1 MNKEKKQKAAKE
13 LKETAK
19 VLDQSEIDEVVEK
32 ITGRPAADSK
42 KTRKS
47 SEVLSQEE
55 IDRLLEAITNCDEN
69 YYPMTANTRKVKI
82 YDFKRPD
89 VFSKQ
94 EIRDISCIA
103 ENIARA
109 LNKFITS
116 EYDISVNVHVCSVDQ
131 LMCEEFVRSVPTPA
145 PCCSFEW
152 MEGRGLFEMDPAVF
166 YYCFLGASSV
176 KKNHEPNGLEKQI
189 FEQFIYTPIMK
200 TVYTE
205 FTKAVQKE
213 FPEMTNHKY
222 DANIQFTTSSI
233 SPTEIGILIT
243 FNVKAGK
250 NEGLMNLFFNADCIK
265 SFRNTK
271 FFSTGD
277 DNNFVPIAHR
287 PPNTIVEVGRFR
299 LEDDAPFKE
308 KMIFETDKLAGL
320 PLDVYRNN
328 KYAGSGEAIVIDN
341 ENAAVRIVTKPENLE
356 QKTDDG
362 FYNTKVIFG
371 SRITDDSFKF
381 NEGTILE
388 LNENIADPVRIVK
401 DGKTI
406 GWGELVVINESF
418 GVKVLE
424 VIR

>member
-1 MNKEKKQKAAKE
+1 MDKTKKQKA
-13 LKETAK
+13 AK

-32 ITGRPAADSK
+32 ITGRPATDAK
-42 KTRKS
+42 KTKKS

-55 IDRLLEAITNCDEN
+55 INRLLEAITNCDEN

-189 FEQFIYTPIMK
+189 FE
-200 TVYTE
+200 
-205 FTKAVQKE
+205 
-213 FPEMTNHKY
+213 
-222 DANIQFTTSSI
+222 
-233 SPTEIGILIT
+233 
-243 FNVKAGK
+243 
-250 NEGLMNLFFNADCIK
+250 
-265 SFRNTK
+265 
-271 FFSTGD
+271 
-277 DNNFVPIAHR
+277 
-287 PPNTIVEVGRFR
+287 
-299 LEDDAPFKE
+299 
-308 KMIFETDKLAGL
+308 TDKLAGL
-320 PLDVYRNN
+320 PLDVYKNG
-328 KYAGSGEAIVIDN
+328 KYVGSGESLVIDN
-341 ENAAVRIVTKPENLE
+341 ENAAVRIVTKPESLE
-356 QKTDDG
+356 QKTDNG

-371 SRITDDSFKF
+371 SRITDENFKF
-381 NEGTILE
+381 DEGTILE

-401 DGKTI
+401 DEKTI
-406 GWGELVVINESF
+406 GWGELVVIDESF